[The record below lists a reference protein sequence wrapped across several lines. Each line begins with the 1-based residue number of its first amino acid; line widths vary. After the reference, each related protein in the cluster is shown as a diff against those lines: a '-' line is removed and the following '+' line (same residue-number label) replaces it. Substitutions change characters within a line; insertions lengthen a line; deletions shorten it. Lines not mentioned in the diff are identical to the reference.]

1 MNDRIPAA
9 SRLAID
15 GARLW
20 DSLMTL
26 AAIGATPKGG
36 VCRLA
41 LTELDRQARDLFT
54 GWAKDAGCTVRVDAI
69 GNLFARRAGR
79 DPTRA
84 AIGTGSHIDTQ
95 PTGGKFDGNYGVLA
109 GLEVV
114 RSLNDRGIET
124 EAPIEVC
131 VWTNEEGS
139 RFVPVMMGSGVYAG
153 AFTLEHAL
161 SARDREGTAVRDAL
175 AAIGYA
181 GGEPAAVADGAPVF
195 GAYFEAHIEQGPVLE
210 NAGKVIGVVQSALGQ
225 RWFDV
230 VIDGQDAHAGPT
242 PIELRRDALL
252 AAARLTVAVRE
263 IAVAHP
269 DYARGTVGR
278 LVVSPN
284 SRNVIPGRVEM
295 SIDLRSATAGTLDA
309 MAQAVQDAAAR
320 IAREDGVGI
329 ALTQTVHFMP
339 CAFEPSLVDGIASIA
354 ADFGYT
360 HQRLASGAGH
370 DAVYVAR
377 TCPTAMIFVPCE
389 RGISHNEVEN
399 ADPAHLH
406 AGANVLLHAVLARA
420 GRAAGPN

>member
-1 MNDRIPAA
+1 MNAPLPASSA
-9 SRLAID
+9 LSTSAD
-15 GARLW
+15 RLW
-20 DSLMTL
+20 STLMSLAT
-26 AAIGATPKGG
+26 IGATPRGG
-36 VCRLA
+36 IRRLA
-41 LTELDRQARDLFT
+41 LTPLDAEGRARVV
-54 GWAKDAGCTVRVDAI
+54 GWLQEAGCTIRCDAI
-69 GNLFARRAGR
+69 GNLYAIRPGTDPDARPVAM
-79 DPTRA
+79 
-84 AIGTGSHIDTQ
+84 GSHLDTQ
-95 PTGGKFDGNYGVLA
+95 PSGGRFDGQYGVLA
-109 GLEVV
+109 GLEVI
-114 RSLNDRGIET
+114 RTLNDAGIAT
-124 EAPIEVC
+124 RRPVAVA
-131 VWTNEEGS
+131 VWTNEEGT
-139 RFVPVMMGSGVYAG
+139 RFQPVMMGSGVFAG
-153 AFTLEHAL
+153 AFTAEHCHAQ
-161 SARDREGTAVRDAL
+161 RDAEGVTVGEAL
-175 AAIGYA
+175 AAIGAA
-181 GGEPAAVADGAPVF
+181 GTDPAPAFD
-195 GAYFEAHIEQGPVLE
+195 AYFEAHIEQGPVLE

-320 IAREDGVGI
+320 IAREDGVQI